1 MGKKCCKWI
10 GASFFPPAQCWK
22 SCAELRLL
30 LAVAA
35 FVRRSD
41 KPLLRLMQYSIQV
54 ILIGLNA
61 EAVQALVKLIY
72 RGVSHLKQVPAII
85 MFFFLNAKSR
95 TSLVT

>member
-35 FVRRSD
+35 FARGSD
-41 KPLLRLMQYSIQV
+41 KPLLRLIRYSIQV

-72 RGVSHLKQVPAII
+72 RGVSHLKQVPADIL
-85 MFFFLNAKSR
+85 FF
-95 TSLVT
+95 

>member
-22 SCAELRLL
+22 SCAGLRLL

-35 FVRRSD
+35 LVRGSD

-61 EAVQALVKLIY
+61 DAVQALVKLIY
-72 RGVSHLKQVPAII
+72 RGVSHLKQVPAVIL
-85 MFFFLNAKSR
+85 FF
-95 TSLVT
+95 

>member
-1 MGKKCCKWI
+1 MATKCCKWI

-22 SCAELRLL
+22 SCAGLRLL

-35 FVRRSD
+35 LVRGSD

-61 EAVQALVKLIY
+61 DAVQALVKLIY
-72 RGVSHLKQVPAII
+72 RGASHLKQVPAII

>member
-30 LAVAA
+30 LAVVA

-41 KPLLRLMQYSIQV
+41 KPQLRLMQYSIQV

-72 RGVSHLKQVPAII
+72 RGVGHLKKVPAVI
-85 MFFFLNAKSR
+85 MFF
-95 TSLVT
+95 

>member
-1 MGKKCCKWI
+1 M
-10 GASFFPPAQCWK
+10 
-22 SCAELRLL
+22 
-30 LAVAA
+30 AVAA
-35 FVRRSD
+35 FVRGSD
-41 KPLLRLMQYSIQV
+41 KPLLRLMQYPIQV

-72 RGVSHLKQVPAII
+72 RGAIHLKQVPAII

>member
-22 SCAELRLL
+22 SCAGLRLL

-72 RGVSHLKQVPAII
+72 RGVSHLKQVPAVIL
-85 MFFFLNAKSR
+85 FF
-95 TSLVT
+95 

>member
-22 SCAELRLL
+22 SCAGLRLL

-35 FVRRSD
+35 FARGSD
-41 KPLLRLMQYSIQV
+41 KPLLRLIRYSIQV

-61 EAVQALVKLIY
+61 EAVQALVELIY
-72 RGVSHLKQVPAII
+72 RGVGHLKQVPAVILS
-85 MFFFLNAKSR
+85 FFKR
-95 TSLVT
+95 KV

>member
-22 SCAELRLL
+22 SCAGLRLL

-35 FVRRSD
+35 LVRGSD

-72 RGVSHLKQVPAII
+72 RGAIHLKQVPAII
-85 MFFFLNAKSR
+85 MFFF
-95 TSLVT
+95 